1 MENEIYV
8 SPTTAQLL
16 KDAGFDWPCKMF
28 YTHDSSLDGEWHLFP
43 NTRPQNRNREYD
55 SGVVT
60 ISAPTLDVAHRWV
73 RQECGWMVVVELMPS
88 CLWRATAVRIG
99 TSILSK
105 HYGFSTY
112 DDALEAGLDYIL
124 RRIMNS
130 ETTEKL

>member
-16 KDAGFDWPCKMF
+16 KDAGFDWLCKVF
-28 YTHDSSLDGEWHLFP
+28 YTQDPSLDGEWHLIP

-73 RQECGWMVVVELMPS
+73 RQEFKWMVVVELSPS
-88 CLWRATAVRIG
+88 CLWMAKAVRNG
-99 TSILSK
+99 TSIS
-105 HYGFSTY
+105 HTMYGFATY
-112 DDALEAGLDYIL
+112 DDALEAGLGYIL
-124 RRIMNS
+124 TQI
-130 ETTEKL
+130 TDK